1 MVLSGN
7 PITPMK
13 RHDQTTTIH
22 GPIYFSIRK
31 FSKIQEK
38 LKKHNV
44 GVGNE
49 RQYDPEK
56 LLQELIKNAEDLV
69 QLKSR
74 IHRANS
80 EKCELIYRLAE
91 LNSLAKVLQWIPTST
106 SWVNEGG
113 VPVQRTAIIGE
124 IKMDVIIED
133 ICKKIETIQ
142 DELDGFNHQTI
153 V

>member
-1 MVLSGN
+1 MNIKQALKEKNRLKG
-7 PITPMK
+7 
-13 RHDQTTTIH
+13 
-22 GPIYFSIRK
+22 K

-91 LNSLAKVLQWIPTST
+91 LKSLAKVLQWIPTTT

-113 VPVQRTAIIGE
+113 VAVQRTAIIGE

-133 ICKKIETIQ
+133 IGKKIETIQ
-142 DELDGFNHQTI
+142 DELDGFNHQNI